1 MIGHE
6 RPNADSQR
14 AISTSQTF
22 YELLDVPVSA
32 TRMQIREAY
41 IRIKHTYAGG
51 SPALYGLVS
60 DEEAQSM
67 MENAEEAYRVLDD
80 ELLRKEY
87 DTRIGV
93 EREVKSPVNQE
104 FGGLTPAELSQVK
117 APRTLNE
124 SQQEPDETSLW
135 NSPAQESQRPRP
147 RPTTTF
153 TKIKKFAAHAF
164 DKDVQDLILSFQS
177 EPLLFDGRSFV
188 QLREL
193 VGVSQAEVQ
202 ERTKVSLEYIKSLEN
217 NDFHKLPSLV
227 YIRGFTKIYLQ
238 YLGVKDSETLVEAY
252 TEKYNLWREQSKT
265 QPS

>member
-6 RPNADSQR
+6 GPNAESQR
-14 AISTSQTF
+14 ASSSNQSY
-22 YELLDVPVSA
+22 YELLDVPTSA

-41 IRIKHTYAGG
+41 IRIKHTYSAG

-67 MENAEEAYRVLDD
+67 MDKAEEAYRVLDD
-80 ELLRKEY
+80 ELLRREY
-87 DTRIGV
+87 DERVGIV
-93 EREVKSPVNQE
+93 REVKSPFGQE
-104 FGGLTPAELSQVK
+104 FGELTPAELSQVK
-117 APRTLNE
+117 VPRTLSETEEVDDLRIWNTPTIE
-124 SQQEPDETSLW
+124 S
-135 NSPAQESQRPRP
+135 ARPRP

-164 DKDVQDLILSFQS
+164 DVDVQDLVRSMQA
-177 EPLLFDGRSFV
+177 EPILFDGKSLV
-188 QLREL
+188 QLREA

-202 ERTKVSLEYIKSLEN
+202 ERTKVSLEYIKALEN

-252 TEKYNLWREQSKT
+252 TEKYNLWREQSKS

>member
-6 RPNADSQR
+6 EANADSQR
-14 AISTSQTF
+14 VGASGQTL
-22 YELLDVPVSA
+22 YELLDVPTHA
-32 TRMQIREAY
+32 TRIQIREAY
-41 IRIKHTYAGG
+41 IRIKHTYAAG

-60 DEEAQSM
+60 DEEAQRM
-67 MENAEEAYRVLDD
+67 MDSAEEAYRVLDD

-87 DTRIGV
+87 DERIGV
-93 EREVKSPVNQE
+93 EREVKSPFGQE
-104 FGGLTPAELSQVK
+104 FGGLTAAELSQVK
-117 APRTLNE
+117 VPRTLNE
-124 SQQEPDETSLW
+124 SQEVDDLALW
-135 NSPAQESQRPRP
+135 NSPSVETQRPRP

-164 DKDVQDLILSFQS
+164 DSEVQELIQTMQA
-177 EPLLFDGRSFV
+177 EPLLFDGKSLA
-188 QLREL
+188 QLRDL

-202 ERTKVSLEYIKSLEN
+202 ERTKVSLEYIKSMEN

-252 TEKYNLWREQSKT
+252 TEKYNLWREQSKS

>member
-6 RPNADSQR
+6 RSIADSQR
-14 AISTSQTF
+14 SISSKQTF
-22 YELLDVPVSA
+22 YTLLDVPTHA

-41 IRIKHTYAGG
+41 IRIKHTYAAG

-60 DEEAQSM
+60 DEEAQATM
-67 MENAEEAYRVLDD
+67 DTAEEAYRVLDD

-87 DTRIGV
+87 DARIGI
-93 EREVKSPVNQE
+93 EREVKSPFAQE
-104 FGGLTPAELSQVK
+104 FGGLTAAEISQVK
-117 APRTLNE
+117 VPRTLNE
-124 SQQEPDETSLW
+124 SQEADDLALW
-135 NSPAQESQRPRP
+135 NSPVVEAQRPRP

-164 DKDVQDLILSFQS
+164 DPEVQELVKAILD
-177 EPLLFDGRSFV
+177 EPLLFDGKSLV
-188 QLREL
+188 QLREM

-202 ERTKVSLEYIKSLEN
+202 ERTKVSLEYIKSMEN

-252 TEKYNLWREQSKT
+252 TEKYNTWREQSKS

>member
-6 RPNADSQR
+6 ERKAESQR
-14 AISTSQTF
+14 AVSHQTF
-22 YELLDVPVSA
+22 YELLDVPTAA

-41 IRIKHTYAGG
+41 IRIKHTYAAG

-67 MENAEEAYRVLDD
+67 MDSAEEAYRVLDD

-87 DTRIGV
+87 DERIGIV
-93 EREVKSPVNQE
+93 REVKSPFQQE
-104 FGGLTPAELSQVK
+104 YGELTAAELSQVK
-117 APRTLNE
+117 VPRTLNE
-124 SQQEPDETSLW
+124 SQEVEDLSLW
-135 NSPAQESQRPRP
+135 NSPSSESARPRP

-164 DKDVQDLILSFQS
+164 SSDVQEMIRSMQA
-177 EPLLFDGRSFV
+177 EPILFDGRSLA
-188 QLREL
+188 QLREA
-193 VGVSQAEVQ
+193 VGASQAEVQ
-202 ERTKVSLEYIKSLEN
+202 ERTKVSLEYIKGLEN

-238 YLGVKDSETLVEAY
+238 YLGVKDSETLVDAY
-252 TEKYNLWREQSKT
+252 TEKYNLWREQSKS
-265 QPS
+265 QP

>member
-1 MIGHE
+1 MIGHAGQ
-6 RPNADSQR
+6 NAESQG
-14 AISTSQTF
+14 SSLSSNQTF
-22 YELLDVPVSA
+22 YELLDVPTNA

-41 IRIKHTYAGG
+41 IRIKHTYAAG

-60 DEEAQSM
+60 DEEAQSTM
-67 MENAEEAYRVLDD
+67 DSAEEAYRVLDD

-87 DTRIGV
+87 DDRIGI
-93 EREVKSPVNQE
+93 EREAKAPFQQE
-104 FGGLTPAELSQVK
+104 FGGLTAAELSQVK
-117 APRTLNE
+117 VPRTLNE
-124 SQQEPDETSLW
+124 SQEVDDLALW
-135 NSPAQESQRPRP
+135 NSPTAESQRPRP
-147 RPTTTF
+147 RTTTTF

-164 DKDVQDLILSFQS
+164 DNDVQELIRSLQA
-177 EPLLFDGRSFV
+177 EPLLFDGKSLT
-188 QLREL
+188 QLREA

-202 ERTKVSLEYIKSLEN
+202 ERTKVSLEYIKGLEN

-265 QPS
+265 QP